1 MSLWVDYGL
10 SQSQL
15 CFSSSSREDVYSV
28 DYAAIDQHV
37 DVFDEAPYEEAEEEM
52 MIIKAENI
60 GNCVKCPKEEE
71 AAKTKM
77 KTEKHSKQ
85 FRKAA
90 KQKAR
95 EQRRKE
101 NQKRKLEK
109 KEFQPFLF
117 SCLPSDP

>member
-1 MSLWVDYGL
+1 
-10 SQSQL
+10 
-15 CFSSSSREDVYSV
+15 
-28 DYAAIDQHV
+28 
-37 DVFDEAPYEEAEEEM
+37 M

-71 AAKTKM
+71 AAKTKT

-85 FRKAA
+85 LRKAA

-109 KEFQPFLF
+109 NKERITNNFL
-117 SCLPSDP
+117 PPVGQVAPDPEVIMLGPLGSVLREIIVQNTWMGEE